1 MIAILG
7 AVNAAVRHARGRHS
21 WAGSEAEAESG
32 AGLPVKSAVFARAVG
47 GWGEVEVIG
56 ERCEEDSAYGKRQ
69 LLAEAGDPGYAQ
81 RRVFTARRSAL
92 AEEAVGVKLLGIF
105 KDVAAVMA
113 LAHADSH
120 KPYEVA
126 SANRLPRLPDE
137 VFALLGDGAMAAEI
151 ALGHGRERVGV
162 ARRYRLSLCSSR
174 SVSRTIRRATSPGS
188 GSSRNFWIHSG

>member
-69 LLAEAGDPGYAQ
+69 LLAEAGDPGHAQ

-137 VFALLGDGAMAAEI
+137 VFALLEPKCFAHDPPRNLARLGVIPQFLDPLRMI
-151 ALGHGRERVGV
+151 ADHLYHPVHQSGYV
-162 ARRYRLSLCSSR
+162 RRCDQ
-174 SVSRTIRRATSPGS
+174 
-188 GSSRNFWIHSG
+188 

>member
-69 LLAEAGDPGYAQ
+69 LLAEAGDPGHAQ

-92 AEEAVGVKLLGIF
+92 AEEAVGVKRIF

-113 LAHADSH
+113 LAHAIDNHPRGMTSR
-120 KPYEVA
+120 A
-126 SANRLPRLPDE
+126 AMSPRLREYCSLEPKC
-137 VFALLGDGAMAAEI
+137 FA
-151 ALGHGRERVGV
+151 
-162 ARRYRLSLCSSR
+162 
-174 SVSRTIRRATSPGS
+174 TIRRASSPGS
-188 GSSRNFWIHSG
+188 GSSRNFWIH